1 MPGPYTP
8 ADMKAIPAKIHAII
22 YDFDNTIVES
32 ERLNDTMFADLLR
45 REYGVEI
52 TDEDRLLLYGFSW
65 GGIFRWLQERRG
77 FHVDR
82 AEVWERFMETKRR
95 FLAGHE
101 LRVASGLDRMLS
113 LPVPKAI
120 VSGSTREELHLML
133 ENISI
138 AANAVDFILSEED
151 GGIGKPDPAGFLH
164 AIERFGVPAGDALV
178 FEDSPA
184 GIEAAHR
191 AGIPVA
197 FVAELASRDSSA
209 QADLRFDSF
218 IDAYPWVKARVE

>member
-1 MPGPYTP
+1 
-8 ADMKAIPAKIHAII
+8 MKAVPAMIRAVI

-32 ERLNDTMFADLLR
+32 ERLNDSMFAELLS

-52 TDEDRLLLYGFSW
+52 TDEDRLLMYGISW
-65 GGIFRWLQERRG
+65 GGIFRWLQEHRG
-77 FHVDR
+77 FQVDR
-82 AEVWERFMETKRR
+82 AEVWKRFMEVKRR

-101 LRVASGLDRMLS
+101 LRVASGLDLMLS

-133 ENISI
+133 ENIRI
-138 AANAVDFILSEED
+138 PADAVDFILSEED
-151 GGIGKPDPAGFLH
+151 GGIGKPDPAGFLR
-164 AIERFGVPAGDALV
+164 ALERFGVPAGDALV

-197 FVAELASRDSSA
+197 FVAELASRDSASL
-209 QADLRFDSF
+209 ADLRFDSF
-218 IDAYPWVKARVE
+218 VDAYPWVKARVE